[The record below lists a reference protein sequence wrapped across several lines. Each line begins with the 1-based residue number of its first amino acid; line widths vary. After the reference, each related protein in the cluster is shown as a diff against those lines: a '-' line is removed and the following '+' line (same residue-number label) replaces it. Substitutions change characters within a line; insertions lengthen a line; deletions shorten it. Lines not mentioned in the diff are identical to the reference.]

1 MSYKRPVCGLIC
13 QLCYH
18 FLPEEQFLSNIEN
31 DDEKYMGCCMK
42 CRDTT
47 LGQFEG
53 YIRRIR
59 NEEITNK
66 TVYDY
71 KCTCGS
77 IIKITK
83 YNKKFTLGNH
93 INSSSHLKKKK
104 IKSESYLNYKKETY
118 LKYKKLQET
127 VIHCKCG
134 GRHREHP
141 SSKNRHEKTKRH
153 IKYYSNN

>member
-1 MSYKRPVCGLIC
+1 MSYIGLIC
-13 QLCYH
+13 QLCFH
-18 FLPEEQFLSNIEN
+18 FLPEEHFLSDIKN
-31 DDEKYMGCCMK
+31 DEEKYMGCCRG

-83 YNKKFTLGNH
+83 YNKNFTLGNH
-93 INSSSHLKKKK
+93 IKSASHQGKKK
-104 IKSESYLNYKKETY
+104 IKSQTFSQKKKRQQYY
-118 LKYKKLQET
+118 LKTKNITQATINCE
-127 VIHCKCG
+127 CG
-134 GRHREHP
+134 GTYR
-141 SSKNRHEKTKRH
+141 SNSGSKNRHEKTKKH
-153 IKYYSNN
+153 QNYFL

>member
-1 MSYKRPVCGLIC
+1 MSYIGLIC
-13 QLCYH
+13 QLCFH

-59 NEEITNK
+59 NRQITNK
-66 TVYDY
+66 TIFDY

-83 YNKKFTLGNH
+83 YNKKFTISNH
-93 INSSSHLKKKK
+93 INSSAHCQNKKTN
-104 IKSESYLNYKKETY
+104 SYSYLNYKKETY
-118 LKYKKLQET
+118 LKYKKLLET
-127 VIHCKCG
+127 VIHCNCG
-134 GRHREHP
+134 GRHRDHP
-141 SSKNRHEKTKRH
+141 SSRNRHVKSKRH
-153 IKYYSNN
+153 IKHILGLNVK